1 MQNFQR
7 RFNYLNHENL
17 PLIIGLG
24 VGQGSPDYFWDS
36 NQRKDH
42 LIVFQLTLSG
52 SGVFKSGGRS
62 FEQSTGDFFLT
73 EIPSKSSYYG
83 EDWQFVY
90 LEFAPVMRQ
99 WLAQSNVVVKD
110 ASLEFQAELI
120 KTVEGL
126 RNEEVDLY
134 QNAQIAFEIFL
145 LIKTEIT
152 KQIQNA
158 NPQAEKLKQYLD
170 QHYQMD
176 LSLDYLE
183 IIFEDS
189 KYRLIK
195 SFEAAYQDTP
205 MAYLR
210 KVRILKSLE
219 LLWGNQTVY
228 QIAEAVGFSSSNY
241 FSKVFKKEMG
251 LSPTEYI
258 ASKQIKKAE

>member
-7 RFNYLNHENL
+7 RFNYLNQENL
-17 PLIIGLG
+17 PLILGLG
-24 VGQGSPDYFWDS
+24 VGQGNQDYYWDS

-42 LIVFQLTLSG
+42 LIVFQFTLSG
-52 SGVFKSGGRS
+52 SGTFKGVGQS
-62 FEQSTGDFFLT
+62 FVQKAGDFFLT
-73 EIPSKSSYYG
+73 EVPSKSSYYG
-83 EDWQFVY
+83 EDWQFIY
-90 LEFAPVMRQ
+90 LELAPVMRQ
-99 WLAQSNVVVKD
+99 WLTQSSLVVKD
-110 ASLEFQAELI
+110 SGLAFQNELI
-120 KTVEGL
+120 KTVERL
-126 RNEEVDLY
+126 KNDTVDLY
-134 QNAQIAFEIFL
+134 QNAQIAFEFL
-145 LIKTEIT
+145 LMIKAEVA
-152 KQIQNA
+152 KQMQSA
-158 NPQAEKLKQYLD
+158 HPQAEKLKQYLD

-176 LSLDYLE
+176 LSLDRLE
-183 IIFEDS
+183 IIFAES

-195 SFEAAYQDTP
+195 TFEAAYQETP

-219 LLWGNQTVY
+219 LLWDNQTIY

>member
-42 LIVFQLTLSG
+42 LIVFQFTLSG
-52 SGVFKSGGRS
+52 SGNFKSGGQV
-62 FEQSTGDFFLT
+62 FAQQTGDFFLT
-73 EIPSKSSYYG
+73 EVPSKSSYTG
-83 EDWQFVY
+83 ENWQFIY
-90 LEFAPVMRQ
+90 LELTPIMRQ
-99 WLAQSNVVVKD
+99 WVEQSSIVVKA
-110 ASLEFQAELI
+110 ASIEFQNKLFSMVDYL
-120 KTVEGL
+120 K
-126 RNEEVDLY
+126 NEEIDLY
-134 QNAQIAFEIFL
+134 QNARIAFEFL
-145 LIKTEIT
+145 LMIKAEVA
-152 KQIQNA
+152 KQMQSA
-158 NPQAEKLKQYLD
+158 NPQAEKLRQYLD
-170 QHYQMD
+170 QHYQTD
-176 LSLDYLE
+176 LSLDHLE
-183 IIFEDS
+183 IIFEES

-195 SFEAAYQDTP
+195 TFEAAYQDTP

-219 LLWGNQTVY
+219 LLWGKQTIY

-258 ASKQIKKAE
+258 ASKQIKKAD